1 MPTFVMLGNLTK
13 DAIKKMGEEGK
24 RQKQAYEL
32 AESLKCEVKA
42 LYYTMGEY
50 DWIAIIDAPDNE
62 TALKGAIQLS
72 AGGASRTKTML
83 AFPAEDV
90 AKMTAEFK

>member
-1 MPTFVMLGNLTK
+1 
-13 DAIKKMGEEGK
+13 
-24 RQKQAYEL
+24 
-32 AESLKCEVKA
+32 
-42 LYYTMGEY
+42 MGEY

>member
-13 DAIKKMGEEGK
+13 DAVEKMSEEGK
-24 RQKQAYEL
+24 RQKEAYDL
-32 AESLKCEVKA
+32 AKSLGCEVKA

-50 DWIAIIDAPDNE
+50 DWIAIVDAPDNE
-62 TALKGAIQLS
+62 TALKGVIQLA

-90 AKMTAEFK
+90 AKMTAKS

>member
-13 DAIKKMGEEGK
+13 DAIN
-24 RQKQAYEL
+24 
-32 AESLKCEVKA
+32 KCEVKA